1 MQRPVGWINE
11 FKSPLLL
18 SLGSGKEGKTETNWK
33 MVSVYNYYIQVL
45 DLNFKNF
52 WKGKEIQEAAIAPAH
67 KGNNHNLR
75 DINLEEDWETARK
88 PETNSDE

>member
-1 MQRPVGWINE
+1 
-11 FKSPLLL
+11 
-18 SLGSGKEGKTETNWK
+18 
-33 MVSVYNYYIQVL
+33 MVSVYNYYIEVL

-75 DINLEEDWETARK
+75 DINLEED
-88 PETNSDE
+88 